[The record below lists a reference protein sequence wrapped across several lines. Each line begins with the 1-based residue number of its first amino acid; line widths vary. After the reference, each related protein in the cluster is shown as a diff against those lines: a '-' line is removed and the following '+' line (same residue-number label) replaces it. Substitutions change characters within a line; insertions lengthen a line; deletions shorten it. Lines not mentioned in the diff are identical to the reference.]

1 MIKFIKDTTLTIV
14 ESFNEATD
22 QIEEQTEE
30 TFKAG
35 EPVDADIVSL
45 DNPDSPYVDL
55 QFGGGGGVAFGVP
68 RSSFITILSDNC
80 IDRNPDGDKIFKK
93 PGT

>member
-1 MIKFIKDTTLTIV
+1 MIKFNQEITLTIV
-14 ESFNEATD
+14 ENFNEAED
-22 QIEEQTEE
+22 RIEEQTEE

-45 DNPDSPYVDL
+45 DGEYVDL

-68 RSSFITILSDNC
+68 RSSFEEI
-80 IDRNPDGDKIFKK
+80 P
-93 PGT
+93 

>member
-22 QIEEQTEE
+22 QIEDQTEE
-30 TFKAG
+30 TFKAF

-45 DNPDSPYVDL
+45 DDDLPYVDL

-68 RSSFITILSDNC
+68 RDSFEEI
-80 IDRNPDGDKIFKK
+80 P
-93 PGT
+93 